1 MNLLEDIIS
10 RSLNKKKKNNKNN
23 RGFQMNFLNNTIA
36 RSNKMM
42 NPLSQ
47 LTDNGNDND
56 NSQDSGNYNDKDTKN
71 PDCLHHT

>member
-1 MNLLEDIIS
+1 
-10 RSLNKKKKNNKNN
+10 
-23 RGFQMNFLNNTIA
+23 MNFLNNTIA